1 MIELGFNE
9 NEARLYEALLELS
22 EGTVDEIARV
32 ARVRRPTAYKV
43 LRSMVSRGFIAGL
56 PGRPI
61 KYRMLDPE
69 ETFRDLFQ
77 QRYEEINELREVL
90 PKQFENF
97 LKQAKE
103 KYTSGAVSLID
114 ANKDF
119 MVLRGIKTV
128 ARIVQ
133 ELDLKAR
140 DKVRGMGIAPAPS
153 DEELK
158 MIVEE
163 VKKEKATLD
172 DRSSAELNLIL
183 EEETLKSKLLRQFL
197 AVLESKGRR

>member
-1 MIELGFNE
+1 MEELLIELGFSE

-43 LRSMVSRGFIAGL
+43 LRSMVSRGFIAEL

-69 ETFRDLFQ
+69 ETLRDLFQ
-77 QRYEEINELREVL
+77 QRYEEINKLREVL

-153 DEELK
+153 EEELK

-172 DRSSAELNLIL
+172 DRSSAV
-183 EEETLKSKLLRQFL
+183 KFDP
-197 AVLESKGRR
+197 